1 MTIRLFNLL
10 AILISFFLILSEVNA
25 SQFLFNKND
34 NGKNDFQSN
43 SNDNFICMKSS
54 RKYISGQKNFVIKF
68 GNFKINFLNLDGY
81 QKVDKFKCI
90 LNNY

>member
-10 AILISFFLILSEVNA
+10 GILISFFLILNEVSA
-25 SQFLFNKND
+25 SQFIFNKND
-34 NGKNDFQSN
+34 NKKKEFQAN

-81 QKVDKFKCI
+81 RKVEKFKCI
-90 LNNY
+90 LK

>member
-1 MTIRLFNLL
+1 MVIRLINLL
-10 AILISFFLILSEVNA
+10 CILVSFFLILNEVNA
-25 SQFLFNKND
+25 SQFIFNKN
-34 NGKNDFQSN
+34 NNEKKEFQAN

-81 QKVDKFKCI
+81 RKVEKFKCI
-90 LNNY
+90 FK

>member
-1 MTIRLFNLL
+1 MIIRLINLL
-10 AILISFFLILSEVNA
+10 CILVSFFLILNEVNA
-25 SQFLFNKND
+25 SQFIFNKND
-34 NGKNDFQSN
+34 NEKKEFQVN

-81 QKVDKFKCI
+81 RKVEKFKCVFK
-90 LNNY
+90 

>member
-1 MTIRLFNLL
+1 MVIRLINLL
-10 AILISFFLILSEVNA
+10 CILVSFFLILNEVNA
-25 SQFLFNKND
+25 SQFIFNKND
-34 NGKNDFQSN
+34 NEKKEFQAN

-81 QKVDKFKCI
+81 RKVEKFKCVFK
-90 LNNY
+90 

>member
-10 AILISFFLILSEVNA
+10 VILTSFFLILNEVSA
-25 SQFLFNKND
+25 SQFIFNKND
-34 NGKNDFQSN
+34 NEKKEFQAN

-81 QKVDKFKCI
+81 RKVEKFKCI
-90 LNNY
+90 FK